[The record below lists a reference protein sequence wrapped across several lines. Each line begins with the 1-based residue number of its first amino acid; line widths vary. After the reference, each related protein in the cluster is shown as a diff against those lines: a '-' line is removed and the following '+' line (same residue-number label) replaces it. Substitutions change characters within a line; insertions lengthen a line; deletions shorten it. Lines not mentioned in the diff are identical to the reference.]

1 MCAASELLEH
11 QAPEQLGEHQYGE
24 EEVGLGGDPA
34 LPIQGE
40 TAAGHDHV
48 HVRMMRHGRA
58 PGVQHRCDCDPGA
71 QMLRVGRD
79 REHGVGRDLEQ
90 QVVDHALVLVGDVAD
105 GRWQREDDV
114 EVGHREQLALALFHP
129 LSGRGSLAL
138 RAMPVAAAV
147 VGDDGVAAVL
157 AARDVPAESRRA
169 AALDG
174 RHHLHLGKAHVTG
187 IGVTPSGTVVA
198 EDVRDLQ
205 SRTGHNRCALCRRLL
220 RL

>member
-1 MCAASELLEH
+1 MC
-11 QAPEQLGEHQYGE
+11 
-24 EEVGLGGDPA
+24 
-34 LPIQGE
+34 
-40 TAAGHDHV
+40 
-48 HVRMMRHGRA
+48 HGRA
-58 PGVQHRCDCDPGA
+58 PGVQHCRDGDPGA
-71 QMLRVGRD
+71 QVPGVRCDCEQRLRGC
-79 REHGVGRDLEQ
+79 LEQ
-90 QVVDHALVLVGDVAD
+90 QIVDHALVGVGDVAD